1 MKKTKRYQTNLI
13 SSIIVLVM
21 LVLFVLLGIMLIN
34 HTKLETR
41 FDAIISMLERIDKAV
56 ANLDTE
62 REILVCIAALYIAKC
77 QLPIP
82 LSFLCVISGMVFP
95 IREALLINIAGIMF
109 SFCVKYFEGMWI
121 GGGWAGMILNI
132 KQMRF
137 IRDWI
142 QFKGNGNPYV
152 LPLSRLVPIVP
163 LGMVSKY
170 YGSLRYD
177 FVYYCLL
184 SLLGF
189 FPRLYIYTRIGA
201 EIKNPFSPRFII
213 MVMILVGFVG
223 ITSLCFNIFYG
234 IKSNQMNKTLLI
246 FSEKEKY
253 KIVL

>member
-109 SFCVKYFEGMWI
+109 FFCVKYFEGMWI
-121 GGGWAGMILNI
+121 GGGWAGMVLYAIGFSLKATEIL
-132 KQMRF
+132 MFCRF
-137 IRDWI
+137 HAL
-142 QFKGNGNPYV
+142 F
-152 LPLSRLVPIVP
+152 RLFRSAWFQNTTAR
-163 LGMVSKY
+163 LGMT
-170 YGSLRYD
+170 L
-177 FVYYCLL
+177 C
-184 SLLGF
+184 
-189 FPRLYIYTRIGA
+189 
-201 EIKNPFSPRFII
+201 II
-213 MVMILVGFVG
+213 AF
-223 ITSLCFNIFYG
+223 
-234 IKSNQMNKTLLI
+234 
-246 FSEKEKY
+246 
-253 KIVL
+253 

>member
-13 SSIIVLVM
+13 SGIIVLVT
-21 LVLFVLLGIMLIN
+21 LVLLVLLGIMLIN

-41 FDAIISMLERIDKAV
+41 FDAIVSMLERIDKAV

-109 SFCVKYFEGMWI
+109 FFCVKYFEGMWI

-189 FPRLYIYTRIGA
+189 FRDFIFTQESVRKSKTR
-201 EIKNPFSPRFII
+201 FRRD
-213 MVMILVGFVG
+213 L
-223 ITSLCFNIFYG
+223 
-234 IKSNQMNKTLLI
+234 
-246 FSEKEKY
+246 
-253 KIVL
+253 

>member
-13 SSIIVLVM
+13 SGIIVLVT
-21 LVLFVLLGIMLIN
+21 LVLLVLLGIMLIN

-41 FDAIISMLERIDKAV
+41 FDAIVSMLERIDKAV

-109 SFCVKYFEGMWI
+109 FFCVKYFEGMWI

-152 LPLSRLVPIVP
+152 LPARLFSETLYLHQNRCGNQKPVFAAF
-163 LGMVSKY
+163 Y
-170 YGSLRYD
+170 NYGYD
-177 FVYYCLL
+177 F
-184 SLLGF
+184 G
-189 FPRLYIYTRIGA
+189 RICGHH
-201 EIKNPFSPRFII
+201 KP
-213 MVMILVGFVG
+213 
-223 ITSLCFNIFYG
+223 
-234 IKSNQMNKTLLI
+234 
-246 FSEKEKY
+246 
-253 KIVL
+253 VL